1 MKKTLTFFL
10 ALTATF
16 STFAQGLKIGIQ
28 LTPTV
33 SYNRVNA
40 LLDDFTA
47 SKDGT
52 GMRFTAGPVIDWFLL
67 DNVAIST
74 GLWFS
79 NRRAGINVTETVT
92 EDNVS
97 KNPEYTLHYM
107 QLPISVKMFVNEIAG
122 VWRPYIQ
129 VGTTLDLKV
138 SEKLGNQIAEQFKLA
153 KDQGFAKFYDLG
165 LFIALGTEM
174 RIFNSNSLFA
184 AITYQRGLLNV
195 MKKSYQEEITDYVA
209 NASDDNTSKLE
220 ENDEFK
226 YKNDAVGLMLGF
238 KF

>member
-1 MKKTLTFFL
+1 MKKTLIFFL

-16 STFAQGLKIGIQ
+16 STFAQGLKIGFQ
-28 LTPTV
+28 FTPTV

-40 LLDDFTA
+40 LLDDFTV
-47 SKDGT
+47 SKDGS
-52 GMRFTAGPVIDWFLL
+52 GMRFTAGPVLDWFLL

-79 NRRAGINVTETVT
+79 NRRSGVNFKDKNT
-92 EDNVS
+92 DDF
-97 KNPEYTLHYM
+97 KNPAYTLHYM
-107 QLPISVKMFVNEIAG
+107 EVPISVKMFVNEIAG

-138 SEKLGNQIAEQFKLA
+138 SEKLNNKVAKEFKLA
-153 KDQGFAKFYDLG
+153 KDKEFAKFYDLG
-165 LFIALGTEM
+165 LFIALGTEL
-174 RIFNSNSLFA
+174 RIFNSNSVFA

-195 MKKSYQEEITDYVA
+195 MKKSYQKEIANYVA
-209 NASDDNTSKLE
+209 NDSPSALQK
-220 ENDEFK
+220 NDELN
-226 YKNDAVGLMLGF
+226 YKNDSVGLMLGF